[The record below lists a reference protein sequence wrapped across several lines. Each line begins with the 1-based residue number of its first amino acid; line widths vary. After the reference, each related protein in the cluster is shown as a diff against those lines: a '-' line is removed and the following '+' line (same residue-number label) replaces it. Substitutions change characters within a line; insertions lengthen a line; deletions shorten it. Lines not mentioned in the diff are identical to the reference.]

1 MMENPSEELKS
12 KIPVGRFGLPHEI
25 ASIVEMLVT
34 NAYMTN
40 KIVVAD
46 GGWTPSAF

>member
-1 MMENPSEELKS
+1 MFADPPEHLKS
-12 KIPVGRFGLPHEI
+12 RIPVGRFGLPTEI

-40 KIVVAD
+40 KIIVAD